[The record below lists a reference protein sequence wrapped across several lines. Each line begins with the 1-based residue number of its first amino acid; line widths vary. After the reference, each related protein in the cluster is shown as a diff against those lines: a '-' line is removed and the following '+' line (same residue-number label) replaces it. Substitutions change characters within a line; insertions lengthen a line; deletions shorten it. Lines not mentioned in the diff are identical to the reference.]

1 MKNKEKKELA
11 SFLPIVWLNF
21 RQYGGDVFA
30 WREGEREAEVVL
42 LFLSNF
48 NTRKNYVS
56 YGSSQCRLT

>member
-30 WREGEREAEVVL
+30 WREGERGRSCSA
-42 LFLSNF
+42 LSF
-48 NTRKNYVS
+48 
-56 YGSSQCRLT
+56 